1 MNYLGVDIGAVSAKA
16 LLIQE
21 NIIIAYEVLDT
32 GPNIGKIADKVVKK
46 VLDKASVDFNDLK
59 GIVVTGYGRISVPFA
74 DKRITEITCHARGV
88 HDLIPEVRTIIDIGG
103 QDSKGMRV
111 DDAGNVVDFVMN
123 DKCAAG
129 TGRFLEVMASA
140 LELKVDDLG
149 LISLE
154 SENPCQISN
163 VCTVFAESEV
173 ISLRAEGKSRED
185 IIAGIHKSIA
195 CRIGAMMSQIGK
207 EEPVVL
213 TGGVAKNKGVVKAL
227 ESELKISIRIPENP
241 QITGAL
247 GAALIAANDI

>member
-59 GIVVTGYGRISVPFA
+59 GIVATGYGRISVPFA